1 MSEPAM
7 DMRREIASAERRI
20 RPYARETPVE
30 ESPALGGPDRGRV
43 VLKME
48 HLQITGSFKLR
59 GAMNKLLA
67 LPREQREKG
76 VVTASSGNHGAAVAY
91 GLKTLGLQGVI
102 FVPEN
107 ASPAKVAN
115 IRAFGMEIR
124 THATDSGVT
133 ETFARRYAEDNGQIY
148 VSPYNDPGVIAG
160 QGTIGAELARQL
172 DAIDTLYVAL
182 GGGGLVSGIAGYLKS
197 IGRRVE
203 VVACS
208 PENSAVMHHSV
219 RAGRILR
226 MESKPTLSDG
236 TAGAVEP
243 GAITLDLCR
252 RYVDRYVLVSESA
265 IRDAMRRVIDHHHTL
280 IEGAAGVAVAGYLK
294 EAPRYA
300 GKEIVIVLCGA
311 NIGRERLR
319 EVL

>member
-7 DMRREIASAERRI
+7 DMRLEIASAETRI

-30 ESPALGGPDRGRV
+30 ESAALGGPGRGRV
-43 VLKME
+43 FLKME

-91 GLKTLGLQGVI
+91 GLKALGLQGVI

-115 IRAFGMEIR
+115 IREFGTEIR

-133 ETFARRYAEDNGQIY
+133 EAFARRYAEDNGRVY
-148 VSPYNDPGVIAG
+148 VSPYNDPDVVAG
-160 QGTIGAELARQL
+160 QGTIGAELARQVET
-172 DAIDTLYVAL
+172 IDTLYVAL
-182 GGGGLVSGIAGYLKS
+182 GGGGLVSGIAGYLKT

-252 RYVDRYVLVSESA
+252 RYVDRYLLVGEDE
-265 IRDAMRRVIDHHHTL
+265 IGEAMRLIIDRHHTL
-280 IEGAAGVAVAGYLK
+280 IEGAAGVAVAGCLK
-294 EAPRYA
+294 DRERRA
-300 GKEIVIVLCGA
+300 GENSVIVLCGA
-311 NIGRERLR
+311 NISRDHLKRL
-319 EVL
+319 L